1 MAART
6 VRLLLLGAGRMG
18 ANHVEQFSKVE
29 GAEVVAVAD
38 LQGAEVFASEYG
50 IDHAFSS
57 LDDAL
62 AWGGFDAVTNVTPD
76 AVHAKTTLQALAA
89 GKHVLCE
96 KPLAPSYPP
105 AAEMAASAEASG
117 LVHMVNLSYR
127 EVPEMRQAADLVAD
141 GAIGEIRHFEASYLQ
156 SWLTQP
162 AWGDWREEDAWLWRL
177 STQHG
182 STGVLGDVG
191 VHILDFATH
200 VAGDNVAAVACRLKT
215 FDKAPGGV
223 IGDYTLDANDSAV
236 MTVELAGG
244 ALGTIHTT
252 RYASG
257 HLNDLQLRI
266 FGTQGGIDV
275 FHSKK
280 GNRLAIC
287 RSPNLETAQWE
298 EVSAPPVASNYA
310 AFVDAIRSGGVATP
324 DFHRGAQLQRALDAA
339 IVSDAERGRIVDVG
353 DISA

>member
-1 MAART
+1 MAGK
-6 VRLLLLGAGRMG
+6 VRILLLGAGLMG
-18 ANHVEQFSKVE
+18 ANHVKRFAEVD

-38 LQGAEVFASEYG
+38 LQGADAFAKDKG
-50 IDHAFSS
+50 IGRAFSS

-62 AWGGFDAVTNVTPD
+62 AWGEFDAVSNVTPD
-76 AVHAKTTLQALAA
+76 PVHAKTTLQALAA

-105 AAEMAASAEASG
+105 AAEMAAAAEASG

-127 EVPEMRQAADLVAD
+127 EVPEMRRAAGLVAD

-177 STQHG
+177 STKHG

-191 VHILDFATH
+191 VHILDFATF
-200 VAGDNVAAVACRLKT
+200 VAGDDATAVACRLKT
-215 FDKAPGGV
+215 FDKAPGDV

-252 RYASG
+252 RFASG
-257 HLNDLQLRI
+257 HLNDLQVRVY
-266 FGTQGGIDV
+266 GTKGGLDV
-275 FHSKK
+275 VHSKN

-287 RSPNLETAQWE
+287 RSQNLETATWE
-298 EVSAPPVASNYA
+298 ELKAPSVASNYA
-310 AFVDAIRSGGVATP
+310 TFVEAVRSGAPATP
-324 DFHRGAQLQRALDAA
+324 DFHRGSKLQRALDAA
-339 IVSDAERGRIVDVG
+339 IASDADKGRIVKVD